1 MHSKIDDYSRA
12 NIHMHIRTHTH
23 TQEFLDE
30 EVEEKPKEW
39 ALTAD
44 KEVTFEPIPDSQL
57 GHCI

>member
-1 MHSKIDDYSRA
+1 MHSKIDD
-12 NIHMHIRTHTH
+12 THTHTHTCTH

-44 KEVTFEPIPDSQL
+44 KEVTFEPIPDSLQT
-57 GHCI
+57 